1 MARDIAIAVEDR
13 PGQLAMIG
21 EALGKAGVNIE
32 GGYGSSPDGVIHI
45 LVEDA
50 GGARKAIENAG
61 LRITDESDAFVFQ
74 GEDRPGFIGETAR
87 KIADAGINIDHV
99 YVGTN
104 NRIVVVTKDIE
115 GARKAIS

>member
-1 MARDIAIAVEDR
+1 
-13 PGQLAMIG
+13 
-21 EALGKAGVNIE
+21 
-32 GGYGSSPDGVIHI
+32 
-45 LVEDA
+45 
-50 GGARKAIENAG
+50 
-61 LRITDESDAFVFQ
+61 VFQ